1 MSIVNEPAIAIIPAR
16 GGSKGIPN
24 KNLQTVGGITLLART
39 ISACLQ
45 SASLA
50 SVYVSTDS
58 EEIAAVAL
66 RSGAKVIRRPAE
78 ISGDSA
84 SSESALLHA
93 LDEIEK
99 QTSLPKDV
107 LFAQCTSPFISH
119 ADIDASLGFLQN
131 YDSALTVTH
140 NHAFIWRRDS
150 FGNAIGINHDSA
162 IRLPRQQ
169 LDPEYK
175 ETGAVYAM
183 KVEQFRKS
191 GHRFFGRI
199 GMYEVPAVRSMEI
212 DEPEDLRLAN
222 ILELQG
228 KSLPRAE
235 SLQAIKAIVFDFD
248 GVMTDDQVYIT
259 ETGEEM
265 VMASRSDGMGISA
278 LKNAGLKLL
287 ILSKERNPV
296 VARRAEKLQ
305 IEVIQAC
312 DNKLEALTEWLSKNK
327 LPLSQCAYVG
337 NDINDLQCMQA
348 VKLAIAPIDAHP
360 LATQAAHWRLTRAGG
375 KGAIRELS
383 DAIINC

>member
-1 MSIVNEPAIAIIPAR
+1 VTKSAIAIIPAR
-16 GGSKGIPN
+16 GGSKGIPD
-24 KNLQTVGGITLLART
+24 KNLQTVGGVTLLART
-39 ISACLQ
+39 ISACLK
-45 SASLA
+45 SDSITT
-50 SVYVSTDS
+50 VYVSTDS
-58 EEIAAVAL
+58 DDIAAVAL
-66 RSGAKVIRRPAE
+66 NTGAQVIRRPSD

-99 QTSLPKDV
+99 ISSLPNNV
-107 LFAQCTSPFISH
+107 LFAQCTSPFITH
-119 ADIDASLGFLQN
+119 TDIDGILELLKDH
-131 YDSALTVTH
+131 DSALTVTH
-140 NHAFIWRRDS
+140 NHAFIWRRDNA
-150 FGNAIGINHDSA
+150 GNAIGINHDSA
-162 IRLPRQQ
+162 RRLPRQQ
-169 LDPEYK
+169 LDPEFK
-175 ETGAVYAM
+175 ETGALYAM
-183 KVEQFRKS
+183 NIDQFRKS

-199 GMYEVPAVRSMEI
+199 GMYEVPADRSMEI
-212 DEPEDLRLAN
+212 DEPEDLQLAN
-222 ILELQG
+222 TLETQE
-228 KSLPRAE
+228 KSVPSRE
-235 SLQAIKAIVFDFD
+235 SLRSIKAIVFDFD

-312 DNKLEALTEWLSKNK
+312 DNKLEALTEWLTKIQ

-383 DAIINC
+383 DAIINR

>member
-1 MSIVNEPAIAIIPAR
+1 MSIVTKSAIAIIPAR
-16 GGSKGIPN
+16 CGSKGIPD
-24 KNLQTVGGITLLART
+24 KNLQTVGGVTLLART
-39 ISACLQ
+39 ISACLK
-45 SASLA
+45 SDSITT
-50 SVYVSTDS
+50 VYVSTDS
-58 EEIAAVAL
+58 DDIAAVAL
-66 RSGAKVIRRPAE
+66 NNGAQVIQRPAD

-93 LDEIEK
+93 LNEIEK
-99 QTSLPKDV
+99 TSSLPNNV
-107 LFAQCTSPFISH
+107 LFAQCTSPFITH
-119 ADIDASLGFLQN
+119 TDIDGILELLKDH
-131 YDSALTVTH
+131 DSALTVTH
-140 NHAFIWRRDS
+140 NHAFIWRRDNA
-150 FGNAIGINHDSA
+150 GNAIGINHDSA

-169 LDPEYK
+169 LDPEFK
-175 ETGAVYAM
+175 ETGALYAM
-183 KVEQFRKS
+183 NIGHFRKS

-199 GMYEVPAVRSMEI
+199 GMYEVPADRSMEI

-222 ILELQG
+222 TLEIQE
-228 KSLPRAE
+228 KSMPSKE
-235 SLQAIKAIVFDFD
+235 SLHSIKAIVFDFD

-360 LATQAAHWRLTRAGG
+360 QATQAAHWRLTRAGG

-383 DAIINC
+383 DAIINR

>member
-1 MSIVNEPAIAIIPAR
+1 MSIVNKSAIAIIPAR

-24 KNLQTVGGITLLART
+24 KNLQTVGGVTLLART

-45 SASLA
+45 SASIT

-58 EEIAAVAL
+58 DEIAAVA
-66 RSGAKVIRRPAE
+66 SSCGAQVIHRPASL
-78 ISGDSA
+78 SGDHA

-99 QTSLPKDV
+99 QSSLPQNV
-107 LFAQCTSPFISH
+107 LFAQCTSPFILH
-119 ADIDASLGFLQN
+119 ADIDGVLGLLQN
-131 YDSALTVTH
+131 HDSALTVTH
-140 NHAFIWRRDS
+140 NHAFIWRRDRS
-150 FGNAIGINHDSA
+150 GNAIGINHDSA

-183 KVEQFRKS
+183 NVEQFRKS

-199 GMYEVPAVRSMEI
+199 GMYEVPAERSMEI
-212 DEPEDLRLAN
+212 DELEDLRLAN
-222 ILELQG
+222 VLELQG
-228 KSLPRAE
+228 KSLPSAE
-235 SLQAIKAIVFDFD
+235 SLRAIKAIVFDFD

-278 LKNAGLKLL
+278 LKSAGLKLL

-296 VARRAEKLQ
+296 VAKRAEKLQ
-305 IEVIQAC
+305 IEVIQSC
-312 DNKLEALTEWLSKNK
+312 DNKLEALTEWLSKNQ
-327 LPLSQCAYVG
+327 LPLSECAYVG
-337 NDINDLQCMQA
+337 NDINDLQCMKA
-348 VKLAIAPIDAHP
+348 VRLAIAPVDAHP
-360 LATQAAHWRLTRAGG
+360 LAGQAAHWRLTRAGG

-383 DAIINC
+383 DAIINR

>member
-1 MSIVNEPAIAIIPAR
+1 MSIVAKSAIAIIPAR

-24 KNLQTVGGITLLART
+24 KNLQTVGGVTLLART
-39 ISACLQ
+39 ISACLK
-45 SASLA
+45 SESIAT
-50 SVYVSTDS
+50 VYVSTDS
-58 EEIAAVAL
+58 DDIAAVAL
-66 RSGAKVIRRPAE
+66 NNGAQVVRRPAD
-78 ISGDSA
+78 ISGDTA
-84 SSESALLHA
+84 SSESALLHS
-93 LDEIEK
+93 LNEIEK
-99 QTSLPKDV
+99 TSSLPKNV
-107 LFAQCTSPFISH
+107 LFAQCTSPFITH
-119 ADIDASLGFLQN
+119 TDIDGILDLLKDH
-131 YDSALTVTH
+131 DSALTVTH
-140 NHAFIWRRDS
+140 NHAFIWRKDNT
-150 FGNAIGINHDSA
+150 GNAIGINHDSA

-175 ETGAVYAM
+175 ETGALYAM
-183 KVEQFRKS
+183 NIDQFRKC

-199 GMYEVPAVRSMEI
+199 GMYEVPADRSMEI

-222 ILELQG
+222 TLEIQE
-228 KSLPRAE
+228 KSMPSRE
-235 SLQAIKAIVFDFD
+235 SLQAIKAVVFDFD

-312 DNKLEALTEWLSKNK
+312 DNKLEALTEWLSKNQ

>member
-1 MSIVNEPAIAIIPAR
+1 MSIVNDSAIAIIPAR

-24 KNLQTVGGITLLART
+24 KNLQTVGGVSLLART

-45 SASLA
+45 SKSIAT
-50 SVYVSTDS
+50 VYVSTDS
-58 EEIAAVAL
+58 DEIAAVA
-66 RSGAKVIRRPAE
+66 SACGAQVVRRPAE

-84 SSESALLHA
+84 SSETALLHA
-93 LDEIEK
+93 LVEIEK
-99 QTSLPKDV
+99 QNSLTKNV

-119 ADIDASLGFLQN
+119 TDIDGILGLLKDH
-131 YDSALTVTH
+131 DSALTVTH
-140 NHAFIWRRDS
+140 NHAFIWRRDKS
-150 FGNAIGINHDSA
+150 GNAIGINHDSA

-169 LDPEYK
+169 LEPEYK
-175 ETGAVYAM
+175 ETGALYAM
-183 KVEQFRKS
+183 NIEQFRNN

-199 GMYEVPAVRSMEI
+199 GMYEVPADRSMEI
-212 DEPEDLRLAN
+212 DEPEDLQLAN
-222 ILELQG
+222 TLEIQEKGLPSSELLQT
-228 KSLPRAE
+228 
-235 SLQAIKAIVFDFD
+235 IKAIVFDFD

-296 VARRAEKLQ
+296 VAKRAEKLQ

-312 DNKLEALTEWLSKNK
+312 DNKLKALTEWLSKNQ

-337 NDINDLQCMQA
+337 NDINDLECMQA

-360 LATQAAHWRLTRAGG
+360 LATQTAHWRLTRAGG

-383 DAIINC
+383 DAIINR